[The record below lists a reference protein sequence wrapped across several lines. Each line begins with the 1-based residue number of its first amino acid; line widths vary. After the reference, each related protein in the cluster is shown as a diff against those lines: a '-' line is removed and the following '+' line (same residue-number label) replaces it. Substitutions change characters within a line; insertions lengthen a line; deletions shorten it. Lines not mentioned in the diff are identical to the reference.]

1 MKILRKKILIPLGV
15 LSIIFLIAIMQYKSY
30 STNKAIDKFTTYVDE
45 SRITT
50 STYILTG
57 NKQEYENLLIESEHV
72 ILNKDSKLI
81 KELQSKLNQ
90 FKEDFFKTN
99 SELANKNI
107 TELESIDISELA
119 DKESILSKI
128 DDIKNLRDAQDFLNA
143 NGKFMEAKD
152 DIYAKLEIIK
162 LNKANYNSDQTKKLK
177 EENVEYF
184 LNKEKTT

>member
-1 MKILRKKILIPLGV
+1 M
-15 LSIIFLIAIMQYKSY
+15 
-30 STNKAIDKFTTYVDE
+30 
-45 SRITT
+45 
-50 STYILTG
+50 
-57 NKQEYENLLIESEHV
+57 
-72 ILNKDSKLI
+72 
-81 KELQSKLNQ
+81 QSKLNQ

-177 EENVEYF
+177 KENVEYF